1 MQRIT
6 NLDFIR
12 GVSVLGILIMNS
24 LTFILHES
32 AYFNHP
38 SSGVDGTFDWLL
50 VFFSEIFISQK
61 MMGLFSILFG
71 AGIVLFI
78 ESAINKDYKN
88 PILLSFWRV
97 ILLFIFGTIHAVFW
111 DGDILRIY
119 ALSALIIFFLYKRNT
134 SLLIFLS
141 VFFTLISS
149 VLAFIWQPWFDSQGN
164 LIQSAALTTTW
175 TDNLGLSTYWFQDS
189 TKRGEA
195 IYSYFGI
202 DALFR
207 AIGMMLLGVVLYRMN
222 VLSGKLDI
230 RVYKR
235 MAIFGLVIGIP
246 LGILSLVWLQ
256 ARDYSPEIAIIGFV
270 PNKLG
275 IIPLVMAYIGILSI
289 LNNKVSSKLILYIR
303 ACGKMAF
310 TNYITQTVLCL
321 IFLGSFFEQGGLTRK
336 EIILFVFLVW
346 TIQIL
351 WSKLWLDKF
360 DQGPLEYLWR
370 RLTYSFFKQH

>member
-1 MQRIT
+1 
-6 NLDFIR
+6 
-12 GVSVLGILIMNS
+12 
-24 LTFILHES
+24 
-32 AYFNHP
+32 
-38 SSGVDGTFDWLL
+38 
-50 VFFSEIFISQK
+50 
-61 MMGLFSILFG
+61 
-71 AGIVLFI
+71 
-78 ESAINKDYKN
+78 
-88 PILLSFWRV
+88 
-97 ILLFIFGTIHAVFW
+97 
-111 DGDILRIY
+111 
-119 ALSALIIFFLYKRNT
+119 
-134 SLLIFLS
+134 
-141 VFFTLISS
+141 
-149 VLAFIWQPWFDSQGN
+149 
-164 LIQSAALTTTW
+164 
-175 TDNLGLSTYWFQDS
+175 
-189 TKRGEA
+189 
-195 IYSYFGI
+195 
-202 DALFR
+202 
-207 AIGMMLLGVVLYRMN
+207 MMLLGVVLYRMN

-246 LGILSLVWLQ
+246 LGILSFVWLQ

-275 IIPLVMAYIGILSI
+275 IIPLVMAYIGILSM
-289 LNNKVSSKLILYIR
+289 LNNKVSNKLILYIR